1 MKKLILLLLII
12 LIPLAMLAAFDNY
25 FSDRSKAYIEKEVVT
40 TLSNTLTN
48 ALEKPINESLFSKE
62 LFFYQYDKNN
72 VIKGIYINSDVINQ
86 ILISVNK
93 QIKKEID
100 QKNLEKEITQVEIP
114 LGSLISKSVLANVGP
129 QIKIKVMPISF
140 YKTDIITNMK
150 SYGINNAL
158 FELYLKVDIE
168 VDTVIPLRKDEINF
182 TTNIL
187 LASQIIQGEIPY
199 YYYSGNG
206 TIEALPQ

>member
-1 MKKLILLLLII
+1 
-12 LIPLAMLAAFDNY
+12 
-25 FSDRSKAYIEKEVVT
+25 
-40 TLSNTLTN
+40 
-48 ALEKPINESLFSKE
+48 
-62 LFFYQYDKNN
+62 
-72 VIKGIYINSDVINQ
+72 
-86 ILISVNK
+86 
-93 QIKKEID
+93 
-100 QKNLEKEITQVEIP
+100 
-114 LGSLISKSVLANVGP
+114 
-129 QIKIKVMPISF
+129 
-140 YKTDIITNMK
+140 MK